1 MLKCIFLIPPIFCKI
16 FPLPRCEECGDWMM
30 TREPLDWDS
39 EWECAGCEARLASEE
54 VEALVTGF
62 SDQVKRL
69 YEEDR

>member
-1 MLKCIFLIPPIFCKI
+1 
-16 FPLPRCEECGDWMM
+16 MM